1 MRTNTRTHSI
11 HSGPLILVDA
21 LHPCGGDAPTL
32 VSVGER
38 EGGVLLERRAAA
50 LLQKLM
56 GEIGGWSHIVA
67 VSGWRSQ
74 AEQQKIWDDTLK
86 TQGEAFTR
94 QYVALPG
101 HSEHQTGLAI
111 DLGLRQETVD
121 FIRPDF
127 PDWGVCGHFRRRA
140 AAYGFILRYPAGKE
154 AVTGIS
160 HEPWHFR
167 YVGAPHGEIITAM
180 GVTLEEYHAFL
191 RDFPYGG
198 RPLTYRT
205 GGLRF
210 AVSHLALEEGEPLPT
225 SLLEDPGIMLSGN
238 NVDGYLVTTWGEA

>member
-1 MRTNTRTHSI
+1 MTTKVRSRHT
-11 HSGPLILVDA
+11 GPLILVDPV
-21 LHPCGGDAPTL
+21 HPCQIEEPTL
-32 VSVGER
+32 IPVGEN
-38 EGGVLLERRAAA
+38 GGQVLLERRAAA

-56 GEIGGWSHIVA
+56 GEIGGWPHIVP

-74 AEQQKIWDDTLK
+74 KEQEEIWDDTLQK
-86 TQGEAFTR
+86 EGAEFTR
-94 QYVALPG
+94 KYVALPG

-111 DLGLRQETVD
+111 DLGLRQETID
-121 FIRPDF
+121 FICPDF
-127 PDWGVCGHFRRRA
+127 PDWGICGQFRHRA
-140 AAYGFILRYPAGKE
+140 AAYGFIQRYPAGKE

-198 RPLTYRT
+198 HPLTYRT

-210 AVSHLALEEGEPLPT
+210 AVSHLAIEEGGPLPT
-225 SLLEDPGIMLSGN
+225 GLLEDPGVMLSGN
-238 NVDGYLVTTWGEA
+238 NVDGFVVTTWRED